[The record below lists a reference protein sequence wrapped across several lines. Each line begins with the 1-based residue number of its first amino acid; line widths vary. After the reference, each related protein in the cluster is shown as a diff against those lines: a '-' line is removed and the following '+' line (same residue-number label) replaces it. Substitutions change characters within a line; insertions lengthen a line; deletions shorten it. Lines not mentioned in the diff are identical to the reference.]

1 MALIPS
7 LSLALCD
14 CRYALTI
21 FYIVIMDVGA
31 TWTIHLPYNLS
42 IFVRPF
48 YPLFHAWAIKFRPPQ
63 PPSSLSCSSSLH
75 YPILAFLFYAMISN
89 GLKPFAFPS
98 TNNEQKDYGRVN

>member
-63 PPSSLSCSSSLH
+63 PPSSLFLFLLSSLS
-75 YPILAFLFYAMISN
+75 YSRFFVLCQD
-89 GLKPFAFPS
+89 K
-98 TNNEQKDYGRVN
+98 